1 MKVIKKLMFNRKNT
15 RIFFIFVIF
24 TVLLS
29 PYLGVTAP
37 LDIPSDSGLSTGAFV
52 DQNYRRISVSGD
64 LIAFNIYER
73 NVAPW
78 PGIDLNGDG
87 DFDDSIIRYFNTSSL
102 TVVKT
107 GLEGISASVSGSKI
121 AFETYEVWVGED
133 LNGDGYH
140 SADGVI
146 RYLDLKTGEVTNTG
160 VLGYTSRMSGSII
173 AFGVPEKYPLV
184 DGTDRDL
191 NGDGDATDNLIGYI
205 DITTGEHT
213 YVAEGTGPRISGS
226 TICFWTREEWLND
239 HAGSDVN
246 GDGDTDDTVLG
257 IYDIIS
263 GTTTVVDVRG
273 MDSPSISGSLIV
285 FSTSEYFWESDLN
298 GDGDAVDAIISVYDI
313 TTGTLTFTEAEGLM
327 PSISGSLIAYE
338 VWESWYGD
346 LNGDGDTDDSLI
358 YLYDLLTGEKTNTGI
373 FGRDVT
379 IGTKLV
385 AFKTGQTLR
394 YFPLNTPSTMNELSD
409 IVDNLNNNGCIE
421 NTGISEVLYALID
434 QIQATIERENFQA
447 AEKRLVAFNNFVLSQ
462 SDVNICKDGVQIL
475 YQSAKSIIESLG
487 T

>member
-1 MKVIKKLMFNRKNT
+1 MKIIKKLKFNRKNPQ
-15 RIFFIFVIF
+15 IFLIFVIF
-24 TVLLS
+24 TVLLT
-29 PYLGVTAP
+29 PILGVTAP
-37 LDIPSDSGLSTGAFV
+37 LEIPSDSGLSTGAHAN
-52 DQNYRRISVSGD
+52 QNYGHITVSGD
-64 LIAFNIYER
+64 IIAFDVPESTA
-73 NVAPW
+73 APW

-87 DFDDSIIRYFNTSSL
+87 DFDDSIVRYYNTSSL
-102 TVVKT
+102 TLVET

-140 SADGVI
+140 SNDGVI

-160 VLGYTSRMSGSII
+160 VLGYGSRMSGSII
-173 AFGVPEKYPLV
+173 VYGVYESYVGGGNGL
-184 DGTDRDL
+184 DL
-191 NGDGDATDNLIGYI
+191 NGDGDTTDYLIGYI

-213 YVAEGTGPRISGS
+213 YIAEGSSPRISGS
-226 TICFWTREEWLND
+226 TICYWTREMWLND
-239 HAGSDVN
+239 HAGYDVN

-257 IYDIIS
+257 IYDILS
-263 GTTTVVDVRG
+263 GTATYADVRG
-273 MDSPSISGSLIV
+273 MSNPSISGSLIV
-285 FSTSEYFWESDLN
+285 FATSEYFWEADLN

-313 TTGTLTFTEAEGLM
+313 TTGILTFTDAEGLM
-327 PSISGSLIAYE
+327 PSISGSLIVYE

-346 LNGDGDTDDSLI
+346 LNGDGDTYDSLI

-373 FGRDVT
+373 FGKSVT
-379 IGTKLV
+379 MGTKIV
-385 AFKTGQTLR
+385 AFKTDSIVR

-421 NTGISEVLYALID
+421 NDGISEVLYVLID

-447 AEKRLVAFNNFVLSQ
+447 AEKRLIAFNNFVLSQ

-475 YQSAKSIIESLG
+475 FQSAKSIMESLG